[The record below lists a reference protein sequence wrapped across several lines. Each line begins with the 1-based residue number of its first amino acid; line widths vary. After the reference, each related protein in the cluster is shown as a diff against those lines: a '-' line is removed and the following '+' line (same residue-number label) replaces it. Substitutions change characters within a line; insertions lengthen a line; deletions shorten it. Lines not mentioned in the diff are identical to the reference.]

1 MARLTRHDNVVDLLR
16 QAVEANDMAKVKFAL
31 KYHRAKINEQD
42 ENGVTVLHRSCLL
55 GQLEIVRLLV
65 ENGAELEQRDERG
78 WTSLHFASFGGRVDV
93 VSFLINSCVDVTAT
107 SLEGKLA
114 IDVAKGEGIVFLL
127 ATAILRAGK
136 EHLLLRYMDEST
148 SSLNSEQDRQYG
160 SPMQGSMSDEVLRAS
175 QQFLAQSFGA
185 YVDEK
190 FDLNASFDKSRES
203 EAPEVSPELLSIAT
217 GTISRKTS
225 CPGSPTDVTH
235 GLSTPLKRPRL
246 NSFNS
251 AFSRDVLQRFAVS
264 ETNLTQE
271 QLREK
276 EKRADINRVPNFSD
290 LNNVNSET
298 LL

>member
-1 MARLTRHDNVVDLLR
+1 MAQLTRYDNVVDLLR
-16 QAVEANDMAKVKFAL
+16 QAIEANDLAKVKFAL
-31 KYHRAKINEQD
+31 KYYRTKINEQD

-65 ENGAELEQRDERG
+65 ENGAELELRDERG
-78 WTSLHFASFGGRVDV
+78 WTCLHFAAFGGRVDV

-107 SLEGKLA
+107 SQEGKLA

-148 SSLNSEQDRQYG
+148 SSLNSEQGRQYW

-185 YVDEK
+185 YLDEK

-203 EAPEVSPELLSIAT
+203 EVPEVSPELLSIAT
-217 GTISRKTS
+217 GTTSRKTA
-225 CPGSPTDVTH
+225 CPDSPSDPH

-264 ETNLTQE
+264 ETNLTEE

-298 LL
+298 SL

>member
-16 QAVEANDMAKVKFAL
+16 QAIEANDMAKVKFAL

-78 WTSLHFASFGGRVDV
+78 WTSLHFAAFGGRVDV

-148 SSLNSEQDRQYG
+148 SSLNSEQGRQYG

-203 EAPEVSPELLSIAT
+203 EAPEVSPELLSVAT

-225 CPGSPTDVTH
+225 CPESPTDVH

-246 NSFNS
+246 NSFYS

-264 ETNLTQE
+264 ETNLTEE
-271 QLREK
+271 QVREK

>member
-16 QAVEANDMAKVKFAL
+16 QAIEANDMAKVKFAL

-65 ENGAELEQRDERG
+65 ENGAELELRDKRG
-78 WTSLHFASFGGRVDV
+78 WTSLHFAAFGGSVDV

-148 SSLNSEQDRQYG
+148 SSLNSKQGRQYG

-190 FDLNASFDKSRES
+190 FDLNASSDNSREN
-203 EAPEVSPELLSIAT
+203 EAPEVSPELLSIAE

-225 CPGSPTDVTH
+225 CPESPSDAAQ

-246 NSFNS
+246 NSFYS

-264 ETNLTQE
+264 ETNLTEE